1 MTVGDD
7 DQKMSKSLGNFVTV
21 HDLIQE
27 VNPQALRFLMSS
39 TQYRRPIRYS
49 ESLLAE
55 AQTNL
60 DRLKT
65 TLDNL
70 AFRQATAEAG
80 ADADIA
86 AQAASLEDAFVTAMD
101 DDFNVQNGLTELYE
115 LAKLS
120 NQYLERAT
128 VQAGTLVD
136 LTARLTRLLA
146 IFGVEFKAAQ
156 LLDAEVESL
165 IEERKA
171 ARAAKDFARS
181 DAIRDQLKEQGIILE
196 DTPQGMRWRR
206 A

>member
-1 MTVGDD
+1 
-7 DQKMSKSLGNFVTV
+7 
-21 HDLIQE
+21 
-27 VNPQALRFLMSS
+27 
-39 TQYRRPIRYS
+39 
-49 ESLLAE
+49 
-55 AQTNL
+55 
-60 DRLKT
+60 
-65 TLDNL
+65 
-70 AFRQATAEAG
+70 
-80 ADADIA
+80 
-86 AQAASLEDAFVTAMD
+86 MD

-136 LTARLTRLLA
+136 LTTRLTRLLA

-165 IEERKA
+165 IEERKD

>member
-1 MTVGDD
+1 
-7 DQKMSKSLGNFVTV
+7 MSKSLGNFVTV

-136 LTARLTRLLA
+136 LTTRLTRLLA

-165 IEERKA
+165 IEERKD